1 MIDKSEALRRAKID
15 LKNKLRLI
23 NNHYG
28 DMSPINNDLLP
39 GMPKGSVVVIA
50 EDVHKIM
57 DKIQK
62 ETTKDKR
69 EIPFLLYGKNEGQLV
84 FFDKIDVDWR
94 NPHSMEADFSRLA
107 PKLNEFVNKSK
118 KDGTDIIA
126 HGHSHPEIGGFY
138 HCFSLKD
145 MDGYKNLRMDN
156 EVFKMG
162 KIELCSCLLTDGNTN
177 FLFFDGNDYYKFN
190 EVFVQA
196 ENGDF
201 IEQLPCYKKTMVYKR
216 GLER

>member
-23 NNHYG
+23 NNDYG

-50 EDVHKIM
+50 EDVQKIM

-84 FFDKIDVDWR
+84 FF
-94 NPHSMEADFSRLA
+94 
-107 PKLNEFVNKSK
+107 
-118 KDGTDIIA
+118 
-126 HGHSHPEIGGFY
+126 
-138 HCFSLKD
+138 
-145 MDGYKNLRMDN
+145 
-156 EVFKMG
+156 
-162 KIELCSCLLTDGNTN
+162 
-177 FLFFDGNDYYKFN
+177 
-190 EVFVQA
+190 
-196 ENGDF
+196 
-201 IEQLPCYKKTMVYKR
+201 
-216 GLER
+216 